1 MLGSM
6 ALKVVALIVM
16 ALAAYGQTRIP
27 VHAHRGARVERPENT
42 IPAFERAMEVGS
54 DMIELDTAVTKD
66 NVVVVSHD
74 PIVNRKLCAGPEGEA
89 RIRFLTLD
97 EVKKFDCGSK
107 ANAEFPRQKAV
118 PGSMVPTL
126 DEALALLKKGKSGYN
141 IEVKCDPK
149 KPDLYPDPASYAKLV
164 VDAIRRHKAEKRVQ
178 VQSFDFRIV
187 IEVKKIAPELRLCAL
202 YGGMPKDLVEISK
215 EAGGVKYVAPH
226 YMLVT
231 KGNVDAAHAAGLKV
245 VPWTVNT
252 VEGWDKMVEAGVD
265 EIITDDPEA
274 LIAHLKA
281 KGRR

>member
-1 MLGSM
+1 MT
-6 ALKVVALIVM
+6 LKVVALTVM

-42 IPAFERAMEVGS
+42 LAAFERAMEVGA
-54 DMIELDTAVTKD
+54 DMIELDTTVTKD

-74 PIVNRKLCAGPEGEA
+74 PILNRKLCAGPEGEA
-89 RIRFLTLD
+89 RIRFMTLA
-97 EVKKFDCGSK
+97 EVKKFDCGAK
-107 ANAEFPRQKAV
+107 PDPAFPGQKAV
-118 PGSMVPTL
+118 PGEWVPTL
-126 DEALALLKKGKSGYN
+126 DEALELLKKGDSAYN
-141 IEVKCDPK
+141 IEVKSDPK

-202 YGGMPKDLVEISK
+202 YGGMPKDFVEISK

-231 KGNVDAAHAAGLKV
+231 KDKVEAAHKAGLKV
-245 VPWTVNT
+245 IPWTVNSP
-252 VEGWDKMVEAGVD
+252 EAWDRLIDAGVD
-265 EIITDDPEA
+265 EIITDDPA
-274 LIAHLKA
+274 GLIAHLKA